1 MKTNILFPIL
11 FTTILTMG
19 SLSCSEGEDP
29 VDTYI
34 PDLSA
39 AGGWENVNN
48 AADELFFLTLPPAGS
63 ASGNFDGNRSPGTA
77 NSTTFTGTYSYSSIT
92 AWLFAN
98 MSDRPFTGSINGSS
112 NPVTFTISTPAKG
125 SSPAI
130 SLTYKKR

>member
-1 MKTNILFPIL
+1 MKTIRLFSILLTGIL
-11 FTTILTMG
+11 LLG

-39 AGGWENVNN
+39 ASWVNVND
-48 AADELFFLTLPPAGS
+48 ATDKLFFLTLPPTGS

-77 NSTTFTGTYSYSSIT
+77 NSTTFTGSYNHSSIT
-92 AWLFAN
+92 SWLFAN
-98 MSDRPFTGSINGSS
+98 MADRPFTGSING
-112 NPVTFTISTPAKG
+112 NGNAVMFTISTPAKG

-130 SLTYKKR
+130 TLTYKKG